1 MTYSMCAYKRG
12 ESISGHWC
20 NECPPNPEYGR
31 IERAQKA
38 AWAARNKKK
47 REKS

>member
-1 MTYSMCAYKRG
+1 MCAYKRG